1 VLAVQYAGLAQMIF
15 SEDVS
20 LLATSPRVGSFEM
33 REKVWDDLHQARE
46 IEGEERTSKD
56 EPEDAGEL
64 PGLPRQGIAI
74 AGAGGFTRPQ
84 LSLWGGKPPRQGRR
98 GARE

>member
-1 VLAVQYAGLAQMIF
+1 MIF

-74 AGAGGFTRPQ
+74 VGASGFTRPQ
-84 LSLWGGKPPRQGRR
+84 PSLWGEKPPREARR